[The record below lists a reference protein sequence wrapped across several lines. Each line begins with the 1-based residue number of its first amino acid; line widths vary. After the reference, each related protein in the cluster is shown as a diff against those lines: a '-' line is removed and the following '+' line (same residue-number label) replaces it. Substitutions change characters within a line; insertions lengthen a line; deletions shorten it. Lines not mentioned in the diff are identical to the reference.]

1 MGKLTEEQ
9 TGDSYNNPSYLCMNE
24 NSHNVLE
31 KRVLGLIWLRTA
43 ALLSASE
50 IVIVVISG
58 IKKVLDF
65 RGVVYSE
72 EIPSLGDQGVL
83 PQATD
88 IWTEM

>member
-1 MGKLTEEQ
+1 M
-9 TGDSYNNPSYLCMNE
+9 
-24 NSHNVLE
+24 
-31 KRVLGLIWLRTA
+31 RTA

-65 RGVVYSE
+65 RGVAYSE

-88 IWTEM
+88 IWTEI